1 MEEEIKDEITEEVEE
16 SVTDNTPN
24 VEEEEPEIEEVEE
37 PQTELTVEDY
47 RKLEATN
54 KKLYARLKKVEEE
67 AKKLV
72 VKEPLIN
79 QEQIREELVLIAKG
93 EDEEVIDKAKAFAKS
108 LNISL
113 KDALSDP
120 AIVAF
125 KEKKAEEN
133 KRKSAQLGSS
143 GRSIASKELEV
154 KPNMDRDE
162 HRALWKK
169 MTGN

>member
-1 MEEEIKDEITEEVEE
+1 MEDEVNVVEETTENNDYLNIEEEQPKTEEVE
-16 SVTDNTPN
+16 V
-24 VEEEEPEIEEVEE
+24 
-37 PQTELTVEDY
+37 PQTELTVDDY

-54 KKLYARLKKVEEE
+54 KKLYARLKKAEEE

-72 VKEPLIN
+72 VKEPIIN
-79 QEQIREELVLIAKG
+79 QEQSIREELVLIAKG

-113 KDALSDP
+113 KEALSDP

-125 KEKKAEEN
+125 KEKKLEEN
-133 KRKSAQLGSS
+133 KKKSAQLGGS
-143 GRSIASKELEV
+143 GRSIASSEPQV
-154 KPNMDRDE
+154 KSDMDRDD
-162 HRALWKK
+162 HKALWKK

>member
-1 MEEEIKDEITEEVEE
+1 MEDEVNVVEETTENNDSLNIEEEQ
-16 SVTDNTPN
+16 
-24 VEEEEPEIEEVEE
+24 PEIEEVEE
-37 PQTELTVEDY
+37 PQAELTVDDY

-54 KKLYARLKKVEEE
+54 KKLYARLKKAEEE

-72 VKEPLIN
+72 VKDKPLIN

-93 EDEEVIDKAKAFAKS
+93 ENEEVIEKAKAFAKS

-125 KEKKAEEN
+125 KEKIIEDN
-133 KRKSAQLGSS
+133 KKKSAQLGGS
-143 GRSIASKELEV
+143 GRSIASSEPQV
-154 KPNMDRDE
+154 KSDMDRDD
-162 HRALWKK
+162 HKALWKK